1 VYLRFTAAAASAIT
15 AATMLAFSP
24 AAQAAAKAPNRTYTE
39 QATISFTGVGAQRG
53 FSSVLTETE
62 KVILGPHLASASSWH
77 DVIQLKVPN
86 VSSGETVVIGGRLY
100 TRIGNRWGVKLLTAK
115 QLSAYAAKA
124 NPYVLLAKFRALG
137 GIRPVA
143 PRHFLVTGTYAQVGS
158 FLAWEFGL
166 NARSFSGT
174 GLKAFRIQFWVDAN
188 GRPVR
193 TSVTGQSSTTG
204 FQAGEVFTGYNKP
217 VVIKAP

>member
-1 VYLRFTAAAASAIT
+1 MYRRFTTAAASAVT

-24 AAQAAAKAPNRTYTE
+24 AAQAAAKAPIRTYTE

-53 FSSVLTETE
+53 FSSALTETE
-62 KVILGPHLASASSWH
+62 KVILSPHLASASSWH

-86 VSSGETVVIGGRLY
+86 VASGETIIIGGRLY
-100 TRIGNRWGVKLLTAK
+100 TRIGNRWGVKFLTAK

-124 NPYVLLAKFRALG
+124 DPYVLLAKFRALR

-166 NARSFSGT
+166 TARSFAGT
-174 GLKAFRIQFWVDAN
+174 GVKTFRIQFWLDAS

-193 TSVTGQSSTTG
+193 ASATGGSSTAQ
-204 FQAGEVFTGYNKP
+204 FQATEAFAGYNNP
-217 VVIKAP
+217 VVIKVP